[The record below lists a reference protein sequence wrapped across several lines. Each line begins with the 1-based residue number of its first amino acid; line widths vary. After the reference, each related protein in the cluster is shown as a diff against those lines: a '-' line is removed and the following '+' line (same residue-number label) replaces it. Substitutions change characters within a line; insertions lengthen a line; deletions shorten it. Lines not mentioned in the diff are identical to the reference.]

1 MLNMLDKTFSETV
14 EVKKS
19 EYLELLQKAAIIKA
33 IENLYDTGEVVR
45 TWQIKALLGR
55 KDLKVGNNDD

>member
-1 MLNMLDKTFSETV
+1 MLDKTFSETV